1 MINSNRHDKDDLMD
15 QQRRFMTIDRPRGVE
30 PVTLY
35 VRPVTPT
42 QALHNVEMALV
53 LVRDWREEALELR
66 TLRLRDRVEI
76 QNLQELLA
84 DALWD
89 LEQLRKCCEEA
100 E

>member
-1 MINSNRHDKDDLMD
+1 VINSNRHDKDDLMD

-66 TLRLRDRVEI
+66 LRDRVEI

-89 LEQLRKCCEEA
+89 LEQLRKRCEEA